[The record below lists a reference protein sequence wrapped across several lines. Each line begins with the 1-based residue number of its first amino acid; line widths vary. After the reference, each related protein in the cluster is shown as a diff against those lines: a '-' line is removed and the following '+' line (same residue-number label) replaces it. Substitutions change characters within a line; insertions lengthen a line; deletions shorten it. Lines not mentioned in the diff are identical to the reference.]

1 MKIAFISAERRAL
14 RRLFNRDYL
23 AKQLP
28 GSLCATSINL
38 DRYLNDPRFR
48 ELSPH
53 PLFDAQFYLDSNP
66 DVDRSGI
73 NPLLHFVRHGWQ
85 EGRDPHPLFDMRF
98 YKGSY
103 LMRAPHSNALLDYLR
118 GGAARGNK
126 PYAGFDYDL
135 YRELVSPGC
144 RNEDVL
150 SDFAQNYNTPS
161 RKQFASVLSRKALL
175 GNPTVPRHYSDFIPP
190 RRTDAPLICDVI
202 IPVKNSIQW
211 VARALESVR
220 LPLEGGYVSQV
231 LLIDDGCSPES
242 RTLLRKIVSSFG
254 DTRVRR
260 IENEGIHGFA
270 AACNLGARSSRAPFM
285 LFLNSDCLLSPG
297 AVPKMLRAFESDSDV
312 GLTCPLS
319 NNAANVTVPLQPG
332 MSYTAMERFVSAAQ
346 ASGPIR
352 YSEICTIV
360 GHCLMLSRDCF
371 EAVDG
376 FDESWGLG
384 YGEESDLHLR
394 ARARGFLGV
403 ITPDAYVYHF
413 GGGTFAH
420 EAKREQLQQEN
431 HQRFI
436 QLWGESFSTFYRT
449 VAPASP
455 IVSLRRLKPLEQD
468 SCDVLFILPGLTKG
482 VGGVQV
488 VIDAANFLISRGVDA
503 RVVILG
509 EFNQEVLKKYGEPI
523 YFNVYHCPNDRDLI
537 QSFSIKAKI
546 IVTTLFVTVPPAYA
560 LARRIG
566 ARLVS
571 FIQGYEAY
579 FLDGRFYEQVYDS
592 YHLPDCLI
600 ATSEWLIENVRRHAP
615 TVPLKHLPLGVDLNL
630 FHPSTSK
637 PCAGRVRVGM
647 VIRAAPDK
655 GQFVIREICHRLLSY
670 RRDVALTIFIP
681 DDYPFASAWSHS
693 DPDTRVKRLPI
704 DRVAIARELGLV
716 DIFVDA
722 SLHEGYGLFP
732 LEAMASGAC
741 VVASDSGGIR
751 QFIHHEHNG
760 FIVSAVNQPDEYLSY
775 IERLM
780 NDRDLLMRCQHA
792 ARRTAQDYDESLLF
806 GGYQSL
812 FVQLLNECDEI
823 SAKVG

>member
-1 MKIAFISAERRAL
+1 MKIAFLCAERRAL
-14 RRLFNRDYL
+14 RQLFDRHYL
-23 AKQLP
+23 VKQLP
-28 GSLCATSINL
+28 ESLGAASINL
-38 DRYLNDPRFR
+38 DRYLEDPRFR
-48 ELSPH
+48 EFSPH

-73 NPLLHFVRHGWQ
+73 NPLVHFVRHGWQ
-85 EGRDPHPLFDMRF
+85 EGRDPHPLFDMHF
-98 YKGSY
+98 YRVSY
-103 LMRAPHSNALLDYLR
+103 LTHAPHSNALLDYLR

-126 PYAGFDYDL
+126 PYVGFDYDL
-135 YRELVSPGC
+135 YRELVSPAC

-150 SDFAQNYNTPS
+150 SNFAQNYHAPP
-161 RKQFASVLSRKALL
+161 QQEFVSVLSRRALL
-175 GNPTVPRHYSDFIPP
+175 GNPRVPRHYSVPTP
-190 RRTDAPLICDVI
+190 TRKTDAPLVCDVI
-202 IPVKNSIQW
+202 IPVKNSVQW

-242 RTLLRKIVSSFG
+242 RVLLGKIASSFG
-254 DTRVRR
+254 NARVEI
-260 IENEGIHGFA
+260 IENVKIHGFA
-270 AACNLGARSSRAPFM
+270 AACNLGARRSQAPFM

-297 AVPKMLRAFESDSDV
+297 AVPKMLRAFECNSAV

-319 NNAANVTVPLQPG
+319 NNAANVSVPLQPG
-332 MSYTAMERFVSAAQ
+332 MSYAAMEKFVSAAQ
-346 ASGPIR
+346 ALAPIR

-371 EAVDG
+371 EAVEG

-431 HQRFI
+431 HRRFI
-436 QLWGESFSTFYRT
+436 QMWGDSFSTFYRT

-455 IVSLRRLKPLEQD
+455 MVSLRRLKPLEND
-468 SCDVLFILPGLTKG
+468 SCDVLFVLPGLTKG
-482 VGGVQV
+482 VGGIQV
-488 VIDAANFLISRGVDA
+488 VVDVANFLISRGIDT
-503 RVVILG
+503 RVAIVG
-509 EFNQEVLKKYGEPI
+509 EFNDEVLRKYGEPI
-523 YFNVYHCPNDRDLI
+523 YFNVYHCRNDRELMH
-537 QSFSIKAKI
+537 SFSIKPKI

-560 LARRIG
+560 LARRIR
-566 ARLVS
+566 ARLVN

-579 FLDGRFYEQVYDS
+579 FLDGRFYEQVCDS
-592 YHLPDCLI
+592 YHLPDCSI

-615 TVPLKHLPLGVDLNL
+615 TIRLEHLPLGVDLNL
-630 FHPSTSK
+630 FHPLAST

-655 GQFVIREICHRLLSY
+655 GQFVIREICHRLLQN
-670 RRDVALTIFIP
+670 RRDVTLTIFIP
-681 DDYPFASAWSHS
+681 DDYPFSSPWLHS
-693 DPDTRVKRLPI
+693 DPDTTVKRLPI
-704 DRVAIARELGLV
+704 DRVVIARELRLI

-722 SLHEGYGLFP
+722 SFHEGYGLFP

-751 QFIHHEHNG
+751 QFVRHEDNG
-760 FIVSAVNQPDEYLSY
+760 FVVSAVNQPAEYLSY
-775 IERLM
+775 IERLIK
-780 NDRDLLMRCQHA
+780 DRDLLMRCQHA
-792 ARRTAQDYDESLLF
+792 ARRTAQDYEESLLF
-806 GGYQSL
+806 GGYQRL
-812 FVQLLNECDEI
+812 FAKLLSEYDEI
-823 SAKVG
+823 SSKAG